1 MSIPEPFKSGF
12 PLKANPFRSRIEL
25 QMDAAK
31 NYYAVAF
38 RPGFPLQAAELN
50 EMQEI
55 FYVQQTLTQTMMH
68 KWLTKEIFN
77 NESGGSVQGPGW
89 DGCTPIQPD
98 RISETSA
105 GTSIRL
111 YALDG
116 WYLVKSKDFNG
127 GLGVWVYNPPPGN
140 PLILNFDNTSPPSDT
155 GYYGMR
161 VKPITISCT
170 STVPAG
176 TNQDNSIQ
184 DQTNINVI
192 NGPCGADRLQLKIMG
207 FGHSSTVA
215 TGETFLP
222 ICSAVNTA
230 TSAEVNFIN
239 NYQIYRQ
246 DY

>member
-1 MSIPEPFKSGF
+1 MENVIVLPTNLYLDHKMLISEEIDH
-12 PLKANPFRSRIEL
+12 LKRY
-25 QMDAAK
+25 K
-31 NYYAVAF
+31 NWNIINIKN
-38 RPGFPLQAAELN
+38 ELN
-50 EMQEI
+50 DNAQINMIIEFAEFFTNKNIVLISHDIQMCHKTQDLI
-55 FYVQQTLTQTMMH
+55 DIIKCNNLYVM
-68 KWLTKEIFN
+68 
-77 NESGGSVQGPGW
+77 
-89 DGCTPIQPD
+89 
-98 RISETSA
+98 
-105 GTSIRL
+105 
-111 YALDG
+111 DG
-116 WYLVKSKDFNG
+116 WYLVKSRDFNG

-140 PLILNFDNTSPPSDT
+140 PLILNFDNTSPPSAT

-239 NYQIYRQ
+239 NYQIDRQ

>member
-12 PLKANPFRSRIEL
+12 PLKSNPFRSRIES
-25 QMDAAK
+25 QINTAK

-55 FYVQQTLTQTMMH
+55 FYVQQTLTQTMMSS
-68 KWLTKEIFN
+68 WLTKVIFDAQA
-77 NESGGSVQGPGW
+77 GGSVEGPGW
-89 DGCTPIQPD
+89 DGCTPLNPNL
-98 RISETSA
+98 ISNLSS
-105 GTSIRL
+105 GTITL
-111 YALDG
+111 YVLPG

-127 GLGVWVYNPPPGN
+127 GLGVWVYNPEELL
-140 PLILNFDNTSPPSDT
+140 LIENFSNISAESTT
-155 GYYGMR
+155 GYYGIK

-176 TNQDNSIQ
+176 TNEDNSIQ

-192 NGPCGADRLQLKIMG
+192 NGPCGASRLQLKIMG

-222 ICSAVNTA
+222 ICSAINTPS
-230 TSAEVNFIN
+230 SAEVNFIN

-246 DY
+246 DYIT